1 MELAPLAEA
10 KGSTLSATVA
20 GAIGLSSSDEP
31 LGGCR
36 GGSAG
41 RSKFDDRAG
50 RGGVAPLSPSL
61 GGSSGGRLAGRGGN
75 RSDPRRSRPESGLF
89 GEDPAVLLM
98 LTLMRVVLVKLG
110 TSLGPLGV
118 PAPESAGGGGLV
130 PLVCTAAGATRATIL
145 VVLTLPL
152 SEMSLLAGLKLRG
165 VARGESEARLDFLLG
180 VKRLDDK
187 ANADD

>member
-1 MELAPLAEA
+1 MELAPLADA

-20 GAIGLSSSDEP
+20 GAIGLSSNEEP

-118 PAPESAGGGGLV
+118 PAECAGGGGLV

-180 VKRLDDK
+180 VKRLE
-187 ANADD
+187 ANADE